1 MLDTS
6 KLIWTVMTLQQDQEV
21 RKKQTNGTVQKGS
34 KGSKLGG
41 GGGKRYFHYNG
52 APPST
57 RREYVKVI
65 SNLS

>member
-1 MLDTS
+1 
-6 KLIWTVMTLQQDQEV
+6 V
-21 RKKQTNGTVQKGS
+21 RKKQTNGTIQKGS
-34 KGSKLGG
+34 KGPKLGGG

-57 RREYVKVI
+57 CREYVKVI